1 MKLVTVIDIKGGY
14 HYPVQCYKTIS
25 DALRAFQTACE
36 TETSI
41 FNQFPTDFSLLEL
54 GEFDELSGEIS
65 PINKKLLASASEF
78 VRTKTTTLSQLPV
91 SEMEARN

>member
-36 TETSI
+36 SEQSV
-41 FNQFPTDFSLLEL
+41 FNQFPTDFNLLEL
-54 GEFDELSGEIS
+54 GEFDEISGEIS
-65 PINKKLLASASEF
+65 PINHKILASASEF
-78 VRTKTTTLSQLPV
+78 VRAKFQTQIPIN
-91 SEMEARN
+91 EAEARN